1 MILATEK
8 LNVVVALVEVE
19 IEVSAALRAF
29 QIARKHAV
37 SFANEYED
45 DFIKA
50 MMGRSAKV
58 TENERARKQ
67 RAHTSMWSISSA
79 TMRWVI
85 SVALV

>member
-1 MILATEK
+1 MLYEVNRLA
-8 LNVVVALVEVE
+8 
-19 IEVSAALRAF
+19 
-29 QIARKHAV
+29 

-67 RAHTSMWSISSA
+67 RE
-79 TMRWVI
+79 
-85 SVALV
+85 LG